1 MNGERLLT
9 EDEIKRIIDN
19 LTPEQSE
26 RLIRHWSMSR
36 ALMDLSNKD
45 LVGLVIRHYVFA
57 GDKRQ
62 EAVLFELC
70 RRCDPTVGQNA

>member
-1 MNGERLLT
+1 
-9 EDEIKRIIDN
+9 
-19 LTPEQSE
+19 
-26 RLIRHWSMSR
+26 
-36 ALMDLSNKD
+36 MDLSNKD

>member
-26 RLIRHWSMSR
+26 RSWTCLTRTWS
-36 ALMDLSNKD
+36 
-45 LVGLVIRHYVFA
+45 GW
-57 GDKRQ
+57 
-62 EAVLFELC
+62 
-70 RRCDPTVGQNA
+70 